1 MPKKN
6 KTLCVDDLRH
16 AEYYGMQPVFDE
28 LYHRSLEG
36 ENFTDLMDLILS
48 RDNILLA
55 YRNIKANGG
64 SYTAGTDNKNISDIG
79 CLPPETVAEKVRFIV
94 TGSQHGYR
102 PKLVRRKDIPKPNG
116 KTRPLGIPCIWDRL
130 VQQCIKQ
137 VIEPICEAKFSDNSY
152 GFRPNRSVEH
162 AVQKTYTMLQRMNL
176 HYVIEFDIKG
186 FFDNVN
192 HSKLMRQIWAM
203 GIHDKQLIFIIK
215 RILKAPIRMPDGTTL
230 IPDKGTPQGGIISP
244 ILANIYLDKL
254 DKYIKEYTAK
264 FDKGKK
270 RKFSRESMDY
280 KNARS
285 RTVRRLKSVKDERQR
300 TKLILELK
308 AIEQGRAK
316 YPNGEEMDADYRRMK
331 YARYADDFLVGII
344 GSKQDAQQIKEDIKN
359 FLADKLALELS
370 DEKTLVTH
378 TERPAKFLGYEI
390 TVRKSNDQ
398 KRDKRGRLRRRTYGK
413 RVCLNVSMETVR
425 KKLFNLGVL
434 ELTNRNGKEIWKP
447 KCKSGLIFN
456 DDLEI
461 LDSYNRE
468 IVGFY
473 NYYSIANNCAHAL
486 NNFKYIM
493 EYSMYKTFAGKYK
506 CRTREVNK
514 KYRKNGR
521 FTIKHMTKT
530 GVKERYFYDGG
541 FKRKK
546 PTYKSECDT
555 MPRTIYTAGRTSL
568 VERLKARECEL
579 CEATDDLVMHHVRK
593 LKNLQ
598 GKESWERHMIA
609 RKRKTIAVCRSCHKK
624 IHDGKID

>member
-1 MPKKN
+1 MRSPERVLNSLSEHSKDASYKFERLYRILFNEEMFYVAYQRIYAKEGNMTKGSDGQTIDNMSLKRIEKLIDTLKDETYQPQPSKRVYIPKKN
-6 KTLCVDDLRH
+6 
-16 AEYYGMQPVFDE
+16 
-28 LYHRSLEG
+28 
-36 ENFTDLMDLILS
+36 
-48 RDNILLA
+48 
-55 YRNIKANGG
+55 
-64 SYTAGTDNKNISDIG
+64 
-79 CLPPETVAEKVRFIV
+79 
-94 TGSQHGYR
+94 
-102 PKLVRRKDIPKPNG
+102 G
-116 KTRPLGIPCIWDRL
+116 KKRPLGVPTFNDKLIQEVVRMVL
-130 VQQCIKQ
+130 
-137 VIEPICEAKFSDNSY
+137 EAIYEGNFEYTSH
-152 GFRPNRSVEH
+152 GFRPNRSCHTALTHIQKEFNGAKWFVEG
-162 AVQKTYTMLQRMNL
+162 
-176 HYVIEFDIKG
+176 DIKG
-186 FFDNVN
+186 FFDNIN
-192 HSKLMRQIWAM
+192 H
-203 GIHDKQLIFIIK
+203 DVLINILLERIADERFIRLIRK
-215 RILKAPIRMPDGTTL
+215 FMKAGYIEDWQFHNTYS
-230 IPDKGTPQGGIISP
+230 GTPQGGIISP

-270 RKFSRESMDY
+270 RKFSRKSMDFG
-280 KNARS
+280 NARK
-285 RTVRRLKSVKDERQR
+285 RIVRRLKFVKDEKQR

-359 FLADKLALELS
+359 FLADRLALELS

-398 KRDKRGRLRRRTYGK
+398 RRDKRGRLRRTYGK
-413 RVCLNVSMETVR
+413 RVCLNVSTETVR
-425 KKLFNLGVL
+425 KKLFDWGVL

-506 CRTREVNK
+506 CRTRKVNK

-521 FTIKHMTKT
+521 FIVTHMTKT

-546 PTYKSECDT
+546 PTYKSECDI

-579 CEATDDLVMHHVRK
+579 CGATDDLVMHHVRK

>member
-1 MPKKN
+1 MRSPERVLNSLSEHSKDVSYKFERLYRILFNEEMFYVAYQRIYAKEGNMTKGTDGQNIDNMSLKRIEKLIDTLKNETYQPQPSKRVYIPKKN
-6 KTLCVDDLRH
+6 
-16 AEYYGMQPVFDE
+16 
-28 LYHRSLEG
+28 
-36 ENFTDLMDLILS
+36 
-48 RDNILLA
+48 
-55 YRNIKANGG
+55 
-64 SYTAGTDNKNISDIG
+64 
-79 CLPPETVAEKVRFIV
+79 
-94 TGSQHGYR
+94 
-102 PKLVRRKDIPKPNG
+102 G
-116 KTRPLGIPCIWDRL
+116 KKRPLGVPTFNDKL
-130 VQQCIKQ
+130 VQE
-137 VIEPICEAKFSDNSY
+137 VVRMVLEAIYEGNFEYTSH
-152 GFRPNRSVEH
+152 GFRPNRSCHTALTHIQNEFSGAKWFVEG
-162 AVQKTYTMLQRMNL
+162 
-176 HYVIEFDIKG
+176 DIKG
-186 FFDNVN
+186 FFDNIN
-192 HSKLMRQIWAM
+192 H
-203 GIHDKQLIFIIK
+203 DVLINILLERIADERFIRLIRK
-215 RILKAPIRMPDGTTL
+215 FLKAGYVEGWQFNNTYS
-230 IPDKGTPQGGIISP
+230 GTPQGGIISP

-270 RKFSRESMDY
+270 RKFSRESMDFG
-280 KNARS
+280 NARK
-285 RTVRRLKSVKDERQR
+285 RIVRRLKSVKDERQR

-316 YPNGEEMDADYRRMK
+316 YPNGDEMDAGYRRMK

-359 FLADKLALELS
+359 FLADRLALELS

-398 KRDKRGRLRRRTYGK
+398 RRDKRGRLRRTYGK
-413 RVCLNVSMETVR
+413 RVCLNVSTETVR
-425 KKLFNLGVL
+425 KKLFDWGVL

-486 NNFKYIM
+486 NNFSYIM

-506 CRTREVNK
+506 CRTRKINK

-521 FTIKHMTKT
+521 FIIKYMTKT

-546 PTYKSECDT
+546 PIYESECDI

-568 VERLKARECEL
+568 IERLKARECEL
-579 CEATDDLVMHHVRK
+579 CGATDDLVMHHVRK

>member
-1 MPKKN
+1 MTKGSDGQNIDNMSLKRIEKLIDTLKDETYQPQPSKRVYIPKKN
-6 KTLCVDDLRH
+6 
-16 AEYYGMQPVFDE
+16 
-28 LYHRSLEG
+28 
-36 ENFTDLMDLILS
+36 
-48 RDNILLA
+48 
-55 YRNIKANGG
+55 
-64 SYTAGTDNKNISDIG
+64 
-79 CLPPETVAEKVRFIV
+79 
-94 TGSQHGYR
+94 
-102 PKLVRRKDIPKPNG
+102 G
-116 KTRPLGIPCIWDRL
+116 KKRPLGVPTFNDKLIQEVVRMVL
-130 VQQCIKQ
+130 
-137 VIEPICEAKFSDNSY
+137 EAIYEGSFEYTSH
-152 GFRPNRSVEH
+152 GFRPNRSCHTVLTHIQNEFSGAKWFVEG
-162 AVQKTYTMLQRMNL
+162 
-176 HYVIEFDIKG
+176 DIKG
-186 FFDNVN
+186 FFDNIN
-192 HSKLMRQIWAM
+192 H
-203 GIHDKQLIFIIK
+203 DVLINILLERIADERFIRLIRK
-215 RILKAPIRMPDGTTL
+215 FLKAGYVEGWQFHNTYS
-230 IPDKGTPQGGIISP
+230 GTPQGGIISP

-270 RKFSRESMDY
+270 RKFSRESMDFG
-280 KNARS
+280 NARK
-285 RTVRRLKSVKDERQR
+285 RIVRRLKSVKDEMQR
-300 TKLILELK
+300 AKLILELK
-308 AIEQGRAK
+308 AIEQERAK
-316 YPNGEEMDADYRRMK
+316 YPNGDEMDAGYRRLK
-331 YARYADDFLVGII
+331 YARYADDFIVGII
-344 GSKQDAQQIKEDIKN
+344 GSKQDAQQVKEDIKN
-359 FLADKLALELS
+359 FLADRLALELS

-390 TVRKSNDQ
+390 TVRKSNEQ
-398 KRDKRGRLRRRTYGK
+398 RRDKRGRLRRTYGK
-413 RVCLNVSMETVR
+413 RVCLNVSTETVR
-425 KKLFNLGVL
+425 KKLFDWGVL
-434 ELTNRNGKEIWKP
+434 ELTNRDGKEIWKP

-486 NNFKYIM
+486 NNFSYIM

-506 CRTREVNK
+506 CRTRKINK

-521 FTIKHMTKT
+521 FIIKYMTKT

-546 PTYKSECDT
+546 PIYESECDI

-579 CEATDDLVMHHVRK
+579 CGATDDLVMHHVRK